1 MTRSSSATALA
12 VYLKGKLKK
21 RMRDPTAKLHAA
33 AAAAMKSVPPP
44 PPSFNLLKNI
54 FKDMWPMSSL

>member
-21 RMRDPTAKLHAA
+21 RMRDATAKLHAA
-33 AAAAMKSVPPP
+33 AAMKSVPP

>member
-1 MTRSSSATALA
+1 MTRSSSAAALA

-21 RMRDPTAKLHAA
+21 RMRDATAKLHAA
-33 AAAAMKSVPPP
+33 AAAMKSVPP